1 VVPTN
6 IATADSVLQRVRI
19 AYPLKHSA
27 QLVTTKEGG
36 RCENP
41 SFKPNDTGNNLAYL
55 CMLHYGLES
64 DQLSLRVYNPTSGVK
79 NETNRTP
86 FMISSYIWAPEEGLN

>member
-36 RCENP
+36 SKRLLGH
-41 SFKPNDTGNNLAYL
+41 FKDGTNKKTNALGNRNCKKEPKDDILYTTGPWHRHNNLKKTTV
-55 CMLHYGLES
+55 MHGI
-64 DQLSLRVYNPTSGVK
+64 Q
-79 NETNRTP
+79 
-86 FMISSYIWAPEEGLN
+86 